1 MPPGYRPL
9 RLGSLIAHLLQGEN
23 IEFQHIDRQNTNA
36 TAMGWQP
43 TGKLLAVGWEDGA
56 CALGLAARR
65 LLD

>member
-1 MPPGYRPL
+1 
-9 RLGSLIAHLLQGEN
+9 LQGEN